1 MTFRKLMQITPGLI
15 ASVLLLWIPP
25 AFAQEEEPSVG
36 NLFIDAFD
44 KQDETAMRSLIKNK
58 AAEVPEEVKAMVEY
72 SLSPDA
78 GPQEQD
84 FLFNIAGA
92 MAQMYSEETGDDRLL
107 AAVKSSY
114 ESLLKRRQA
123 ATLPPDSVEKVKK
136 ELLELGKGNWRIRL
150 FRMNPEKG
158 LVVEIDI
165 KESAG
170 GESMAPTIDFRT
182 GNKAKEIV
190 KTGLPNIQSGKIVW
204 SSLGI
209 GLKTVFLN

>member
-1 MTFRKLMQITPGLI
+1 MIFRKLMQIAPVLI

-25 AFAQEEEPSVG
+25 VFSQEEEPSVG

-58 AAEVPEEVKAMVEY
+58 AAEVPSEVKAMVEY

-84 FLFNIAGA
+84 FLFNIAGT
-92 MAQMYSEETGDDRLL
+92 MAQMYGEETGDKRLL
-107 AAVKSSY
+107 AAVKSNY

-165 KESAG
+165 KESTG
-170 GESMAPTIDFRT
+170 GESLTPTVDFRT
-182 GNKAKEIV
+182 SNKAKEIV
-190 KTGLPNIQSGKIVW
+190 KSGLPNIKSGKIVW
-204 SSLGI
+204 SSIGI

>member
-1 MTFRKLMQITPGLI
+1 MTFRKLMQITPALI

-92 MAQMYSEETGDDRLL
+92 MAQMYSEETGDKRLL